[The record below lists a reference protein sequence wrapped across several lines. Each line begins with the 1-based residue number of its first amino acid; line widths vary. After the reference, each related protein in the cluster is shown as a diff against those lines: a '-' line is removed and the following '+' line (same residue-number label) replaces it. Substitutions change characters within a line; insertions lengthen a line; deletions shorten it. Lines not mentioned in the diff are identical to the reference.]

1 MARKGKEINITLGKN
16 IQLIGFDA
24 LEPTEISII
33 QDLLLHYIKKI
44 ENKTNYE
51 LFKLKLKMH
60 QHNKTF
66 IHELKAELFIH
77 PGMVL
82 GSALTHKNLYKGI
95 SDIMKKILSEIEHH
109 LKKKSVRNRPIK
121 KLNKKI
127 I

>member
-16 IQLIGFDA
+16 VQLIGFDV
-24 LEPTEISII
+24 LEPAEISII
-33 QDLLLHYIKKI
+33 RDLLLHYIKKI

-66 IHELKAELFIH
+66 MHELKAELFIH

-82 GSALTHKNLYKGI
+82 GSTLINKNLYKGT
-95 SDIMKKILSEIEHH
+95 STIMKKLLSEIEH
-109 LKKKSVRNRPIK
+109 LKKKSTRNKPIK